1 MSACNVPPTH
11 KLPPIPT
18 PPATTKAPLLVLVET
33 VVFVKLTIPFEFRVE
48 IFEVPLTVKLVCVPN
63 NVILLCVASTT

>member
-18 PPATTKAPLLVLVET
+18 PPATVSEPLLVVEVGLVPGIYT
-33 VVFVKLTIPFEFRVE
+33 YSLDLP
-48 IFEVPLTVKLVCVPN
+48 
-63 NVILLCVASTT
+63 NVIWLLSVIFVP